1 MKRYMTNFKGFNKK
15 TRIIIQIVFVIII
28 ALMICLSAYLK
39 NYSNPQKDTH
49 TILRVDKVESVQG
62 DNNGF
67 TTSVYYMISTDK
79 GAYKIKT
86 NGLNACLECTGL
98 KEGETYILITRGMNI
113 PILGMYPNIVGY
125 EKNN

>member
-1 MKRYMTNFKGFNKK
+1 MRKFAGFNKK
-15 TRIIIQIVFVIII
+15 TRIIIQIIFAIII
-28 ALMICLSAYLK
+28 ALLICLSTYLK
-39 NYSNPQKDTH
+39 NYSNSQKDTH
-49 TILRVDKVESVQG
+49 KILRIDKVESVQG

-67 TTSVYYMISTDK
+67 TTSVYYMVSTDK

-86 NGLNACLECTGL
+86 SGLNACLECTGL

>member
-1 MKRYMTNFKGFNKK
+1 MNKFRKFKGFSKN
-15 TRIIIQIVFVIII
+15 TRITIQVVFVIVI

-62 DNNGF
+62 NSDGF
-67 TTSVYYMISTDK
+67 TTDVHYMVSTDK

-98 KEGETYILITRGMNI
+98 KEGKTYILITRGMNI
-113 PILGMYPNIVGY
+113 PLIGWYPNIIGY
-125 EKNN
+125 ENND